1 MRYEALDSIC
11 KVAAGGTPSRS
22 KTEYWED
29 GSIPWIKIG
38 NIKSK
43 YVSEADEYITE
54 SGLNNSSAKLFAKG
68 TILYT
73 IFATLGE
80 VGILDMAACTNQA
93 IAGISIE
100 KSKLMTT
107 DYLYYY
113 LKSKKAEVNQMGRG
127 VAQNNIN
134 LSILRKFSI
143 PVRDQNEQERIV
155 ETLNHI
161 EAVIENKK
169 TELANLDNLI
179 KARFVEMFGDRF
191 LNTMNW
197 PTKKLGDCAT
207 FRNGKAHEKVI
218 SETGQY
224 VLITSRAIA
233 SDLQDVRHTD
243 SLLTPLAT
251 GDIVMVMSD
260 VPNGK
265 ALAKCLLI
273 TENEKYT
280 LNQRICSLSNYD
292 LNPVFFTYLL
302 NRHQF
307 FLSFNDGN
315 GQTNLRK
322 DDILNCPLIRP
333 SIELQNQF
341 ANFVAQIDKSKF
353 VLSNELTMCNF
364 YIRLIHDRVMH
375 SCINLRVAQ

>member
-1 MRYEALDSIC
+1 MKTKLGDLIEEYSERNVDNKYKPVAVGKYGIRARESIYT
-11 KVAAGGTPSRS
+11 KELAKDYSKNKLIYKGTL
-22 KTEYWED
+22 TVGM
-29 GSIPWIKIG
+29 GSNQIDIGILRDDEIYSVSPAYHTYKIKIP
-38 NIKSK
+38 N
-43 YVSEADEYITE
+43 Y
-54 SGLNNSSAKLFAKG
+54 
-68 TILYT
+68 
-73 IFATLGE
+73 
-80 VGILDMAACTNQA
+80 
-93 IAGISIE
+93 
-100 KSKLMTT
+100 
-107 DYLYYY
+107 DYLDY
-113 LKSKKAEVNQMGRG
+113 LLA
-127 VAQNNIN
+127 ANNN
-134 LSILRKFSI
+134 RMFSI
-143 PVRDQNEQERIV
+143 YANRGSRQGKTLDLKRWLTDELCLHDEKDQKIIV
-155 ETLNHI
+155 HTLNTVKQLI
-161 EAVIENKK
+161 NQKEA
-169 TELANLDNLI
+169 ELVKLDNLI

-197 PTKKLGDCAT
+197 PTKKLGECAT

-224 VLITSRAIA
+224 ILITSRAIA

-243 SLLTPLAT
+243 SLLTPLAI

-341 ANFVAQIDKSKF
+341 ANFVAQVDKSKF
-353 VLSNELTMCNF
+353 ALVKSIKLLKKSPFDML
-364 YIRLIHDRVMH
+364 LG
-375 SCINLRVAQ
+375 LL

>member
-1 MRYEALDSIC
+1 MKTKLGDLIEEYSERNVDNKYKPVAVGKYGIRARESIYT
-11 KVAAGGTPSRS
+11 KELAKDYSKNKLIYKGTL
-22 KTEYWED
+22 TVGM
-29 GSIPWIKIG
+29 GSNQIDIGILRDDEIYSVSPAYHTYKIKIP
-38 NIKSK
+38 N
-43 YVSEADEYITE
+43 Y
-54 SGLNNSSAKLFAKG
+54 
-68 TILYT
+68 
-73 IFATLGE
+73 
-80 VGILDMAACTNQA
+80 
-93 IAGISIE
+93 
-100 KSKLMTT
+100 
-107 DYLYYY
+107 DYLDY
-113 LKSKKAEVNQMGRG
+113 LLA
-127 VAQNNIN
+127 ANNN
-134 LSILRKFSI
+134 RMFSI
-143 PVRDQNEQERIV
+143 YANRGSRQGKTLDLKRWLTDELCLHDEKDQKIIV
-155 ETLNHI
+155 HTLNTVKQLI
-161 EAVIENKK
+161 NQKEA
-169 TELANLDNLI
+169 ELVELDNLI

-197 PTKKLGDCAT
+197 PTKKLGECAT

-233 SDLQDVRHTD
+233 SDLQDVRRTD

-341 ANFVAQIDKSKF
+341 ANFVAQVDKSKF
-353 VLSNELTMCNF
+353 TLSNKLAMCNF
-364 YIRLIHDRVMH
+364 YVRLVYDRIMH
-375 SCINLRVAQ
+375 GRIDL

>member
-1 MRYEALDSIC
+1 
-11 KVAAGGTPSRS
+11 
-22 KTEYWED
+22 
-29 GSIPWIKIG
+29 
-38 NIKSK
+38 
-43 YVSEADEYITE
+43 
-54 SGLNNSSAKLFAKG
+54 
-68 TILYT
+68 
-73 IFATLGE
+73 
-80 VGILDMAACTNQA
+80 
-93 IAGISIE
+93 
-100 KSKLMTT
+100 
-107 DYLYYY
+107 
-113 LKSKKAEVNQMGRG
+113 
-127 VAQNNIN
+127 
-134 LSILRKFSI
+134 
-143 PVRDQNEQERIV
+143 
-155 ETLNHI
+155 
-161 EAVIENKK
+161 
-169 TELANLDNLI
+169 
-179 KARFVEMFGDRF
+179 MFGDRF

-197 PTKKLGDCAT
+197 PTKKLGECAT

-233 SDLQDVRHTD
+233 SDLQDVRRTD

-333 SIELQNQF
+333 SIALQNQF
-341 ANFVAQIDKSKF
+341 ANFVAQVDKSKF
-353 VLSNELTMCNF
+353 ALVKS
-364 YIRLIHDRVMH
+364 
-375 SCINLRVAQ
+375 INLLKKSPFDMLLGLL

>member
-1 MRYEALDSIC
+1 M
-11 KVAAGGTPSRS
+11 
-22 KTEYWED
+22 
-29 GSIPWIKIG
+29 KISDYYTYAP
-38 NIKSK
+38 KSK
-43 YVSEADEYITE
+43 IKAGDANPNGKYQFYTSSPDESRRCDEYLYDCKAIVM
-54 SGLNNSSAKLFAKG
+54 G
-68 TILYT
+68 TGGS
-73 IFATLGE
+73 ATLHYYDGKFSTSTDCLTL
-80 VGILDMAACTNQA
+80 IPN
-93 IAGISIE
+93 E
-100 KSKLMTT
+100 KIRAK
-107 DYLYYY
+107 YLYYFFLANMGVLEAGFKGAG
-113 LKSKKAEVNQMGRG
+113 LKHTSKGYIDNIEITKIPSLPSQDKIVN
-127 VAQNNIN
+127 
-134 LSILRKFSI
+134 LF
-143 PVRDQNEQERIV
+143 D
-155 ETLNHI
+155 
-161 EAVIENKK
+161 
-169 TELANLDNLI
+169 ELALRIEKERRQIEKLDELI

-341 ANFVAQIDKSKF
+341 ANFVAQVDKSKF
-353 VLSNELTMCNF
+353 VLSNKLTMCDF

-375 SCINLRVAQ
+375 GRINLRVTQ